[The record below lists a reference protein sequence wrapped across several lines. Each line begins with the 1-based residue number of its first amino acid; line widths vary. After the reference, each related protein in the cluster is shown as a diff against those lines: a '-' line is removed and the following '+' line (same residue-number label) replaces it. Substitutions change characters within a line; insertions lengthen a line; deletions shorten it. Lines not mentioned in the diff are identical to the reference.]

1 MGVTD
6 TNPWTTRTTTDHDEI
21 REWVEARDA
30 EPTHV
35 QQTGEGDDLGVLR
48 IDFPDDGPDRN
59 LEAVPWDRFF
69 GKFEEADL
77 AFRYQNEKKN
87 GERSYFHRFVS
98 RDVMPGRTKTT
109 TDREAIREWAEKR
122 DATPAHVVGT
132 GEGDDVGILR
142 LDFPEEDP
150 DPRLDAISW
159 EQFFEKFDRERLA
172 LRYQDTK
179 KSGERSDFHRFV
191 NREATGVADVPEADV
206 AVVAV
211 ETVPVA
217 GGETGADRDTAEEA
231 DRDAA
236 DDETSPD
243 TDPAR
248 GSTAE
253 GVPDEVLGNRRPRVP
268 RLTAGLVVDEIHEN
282 ARGYDHWNK
291 NDEYVVLRNEADDPL
306 DLTGWTVE
314 NSDGT
319 TYEFPDEF
327 LLDPNRSVTIHS
339 GSGEDADDH
348 LFWGSSRAVWKNTGD
363 VVTVRDETDRRVI
376 RVSY

>member
-21 REWVEARDA
+21 REWVETRDA

-59 LEAVPWDRFF
+59 LDPVSWDRFF
-69 GKFEEADL
+69 EKFEETDL

-87 GERSYFHRFVS
+87 GEESYFHRFVS
-98 RDVMPGRTKTT
+98 RDAMPGRTKTT
-109 TDREAIREWAEKR
+109 SDHDAIRKWAEKR

-132 GEGDDVGILR
+132 GEGDDVGVLR
-142 LDFPEEDP
+142 LDFPEESP
-150 DPRLDAISW
+150 DPRLEAISW
-159 EQFFEKFDRERLA
+159 DRFFEKFDAERLA

-191 NREATGVADVPEADV
+191 NREATDVADAPEADV

-211 ETVPVA
+211 ETVPVDERPDA
-217 GGETGADRDTAEEA
+217 ATAEPGEQRA
-231 DRDAA
+231 RD
-236 DDETSPD
+236 ERENPD

-253 GVPDEVLGNRRPRVP
+253 GVPDGVLGNRRPRVP

-282 ARGYDHWNK
+282 ARGYDHWNR
-291 NDEYVVLRNEADDPL
+291 NDEYVVLRNRSDDPL

-319 TYEFPDEF
+319 TYEFPDGF
-327 LLDPNRSVTIHS
+327 LLDANRSVTIHS
-339 GSGEDADDH
+339 GSGEDAADH
-348 LFWGSSRAVWKNTGD
+348 LYWGSPRALWKNTGD
-363 VVTVRDETDRRVI
+363 VLTVRDETDRRVI

>member
-1 MGVTD
+1 MTV
-6 TNPWTTRTTTDHDEI
+6 TNPWATRTTTDHDEI
-21 REWVEARDA
+21 REWIEARDA
-30 EPTHV
+30 DPAHV

-59 LEAVPWDRFF
+59 LEPVPWDRFF

-87 GERSYFHRFVS
+87 GEESY
-98 RDVMPGRTKTT
+98 
-109 TDREAIREWAEKR
+109 
-122 DATPAHVVGT
+122 
-132 GEGDDVGILR
+132 
-142 LDFPEEDP
+142 
-150 DPRLDAISW
+150 
-159 EQFFEKFDRERLA
+159 
-172 LRYQDTK
+172 
-179 KSGERSDFHRFV
+179 FHRFV
-191 NREATGVADVPEADV
+191 NREATGVADVPDAAV
-206 AVVAV
+206 SVVAV
-211 ETVPVA
+211 ESVPVA
-217 GGETGADRDTAEEA
+217 GDESKTDRDAAEEA
-231 DRDAA
+231 DREA
-236 DDETSPD
+236 DDETNPE

-248 GSTAE
+248 GPTAE

-291 NDEYVVLRNEADDPL
+291 NGEYVVLRNESDDPL

-319 TYEFPDEF
+319 TYEFPEEF
-327 LLDPNRSVTIHS
+327 VLAPNRSVTIHS
-339 GSGEDADDH
+339 GSGEDADDN
-348 LFWGSSRAVWKNTGD
+348 LYWGSARALWKNTGD